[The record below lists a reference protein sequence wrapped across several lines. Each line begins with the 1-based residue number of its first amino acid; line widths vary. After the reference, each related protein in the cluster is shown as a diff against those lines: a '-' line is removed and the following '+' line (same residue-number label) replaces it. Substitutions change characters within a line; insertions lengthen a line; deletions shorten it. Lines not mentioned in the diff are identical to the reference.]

1 MENNGWWT
9 NESLANYNERASC
22 VERHYSSIIVKELPN
37 RPHIDGMHTLNDNIA
52 DIIGNRLGYYAY
64 RM

>member
-9 NESLANYNERASC
+9 NDSFANYNERASC
-22 VERHYSSIIVKELPN
+22 IERHYGSIIVKELLN
-37 RPHIDGMHTLNDNIA
+37 RTNIDGKHTLSENIA